1 MPIDK
6 WDDRILVMLVIGEG
20 RGRRFRMKGG
30 IDVFL
35 YGWIWQW
42 LHSRYDDGE
51 VSDWIDEM
59 KVDESLYDGKLDGPS
74 VH

>member
-42 LHSRYDDGE
+42 LHSRYDVME
-51 VSDWIDEM
+51 
-59 KVDESLYDGKLDGPS
+59 K
-74 VH
+74 